1 MQDGASR
8 VTRECESQFEKEFH
22 VRWQY
27 LTRDQK
33 IWALHLGDSKDDL
46 KSSLVGEFQPLGSM
60 ANVFGKADEWSRFEF
75 EFDEAEAGINDLPV
89 ASNWNNGISVDT
101 TRCKALGMRKR
112 FVDMLDNGTDLLLDK
127 MPLFDV
133 SRDNYSSALDEIDT
147 TTAMIE
153 EQAASG
159 VLESKSIHRI
169 MFYWLT
175 L

>member
-75 EFDEAEAGINDLPV
+75 EFDEAEAEINDLPV
-89 ASNWNNGISVDT
+89 ASKWNNGI
-101 TRCKALGMRKR
+101 
-112 FVDMLDNGTDLLLDK
+112 
-127 MPLFDV
+127 
-133 SRDNYSSALDEIDT
+133 
-147 TTAMIE
+147 
-153 EQAASG
+153 
-159 VLESKSIHRI
+159 
-169 MFYWLT
+169 
-175 L
+175 